1 MEENPQKENIDNLNN
16 IDEKNNVFQGTD
28 PKKQILDSDSLKDYF
43 GIQESS
49 KSSDLRVR
57 FSFYISQIKEK
68 LKHSMFWQELIY
80 FWTPKK
86 IIILFGTIL
95 GVFLFFYILS
105 YIDIGKNDAV
115 ARYRLV
121 PEKISQSATIK
132 ISIPSGIDIND
143 IKNKITFNPK
153 ISGNWMTE
161 QSNVFSFA
169 FADNGSSSQTLYFKP
184 NDKLVLNHYYDVLL
198 SLGNNMEIK
207 ADFLA
212 VEDPRV
218 INVFPD
224 NKSEALEDSEIII
237 LFNRPMIES
246 ANIGKTVEN
255 APVEIIPQT
264 NGNFKWISKTSLQ
277 FSPSESLVPSSNY
290 EVKIK
295 TGFVSLDGLNVA
307 EGSFKFETRNLRYLN
322 DFPEEKKTVIYNEPI
337 RIYFNQP
344 VDLKKMIEEIRL
356 YNSENKEIPFFARY
370 ASKSKN
376 NDNSSNSENALD
388 LGSLGD
394 FVSSTINSLDV
405 INTSG
410 SINTVSLGE
419 FINNE
424 NSEEDK
430 SIIEI
435 FNRPNSFDRSYLWN
449 LQSDYSLE
457 INKAYP
463 LQGDISFDA
472 KKKIAIQSSGI
483 VKDWKSVSNNTS
495 EFDINFFDP
504 SGKLSVNFYEDID
517 ISKTVITSSVPISH
531 LEYDKKCSDD
541 NLNIYD
547 VNCQKVS
554 NKKIILISFSQEKSN
569 IGGEINV
576 TLKDIFNSS
585 GQKINTN
592 EISQT
597 LKVYKTLEVNLGKN
611 PYISNLS
618 SLILC
623 SNNPLFVPDK
633 KDFKDLIR
641 ANFDYEVFSWDASWK
656 QKSDTKGIEAM
667 YCSEGDYV
675 TNITVGFIPE
685 KNYKFNF
692 AISDVFGQKISISK
706 EIITSKMEGEY
717 ISIFPMQQ
725 LYAVTSPDK
734 TSISFGT
741 QNINSVDL
749 EICKKTDAYSFYSDY
764 NNRNKNGDAVYG
776 EKNDINCKEIK
787 TKKISLS
794 ERYWINNYFT
804 VNIGEYFSQP
814 IGNYVIKISNSKYNQ
829 GKAVFSFLTVT
840 NLAIA
845 EKRMD
850 LKDDSSS
857 ESQEFFKDLKN
868 IYWVT
873 NIKTQDPIE
882 GAKVKLYSAG
892 KIIEGVTASDGLA
905 LISPVG
911 NLEVVVVENGD
922 DSAIV
927 GSGSESLNNANR
939 AFSIKKSYIYTDKSN
954 YQSGET
960 VNIKGILRIGY
971 DGNYDMVDKKAH
983 VFIKSP
989 KGNIISEVEINL
1001 DNFGSFNTSIVLD
1014 KDSALGSYS
1023 VCVTDYNCGYFN
1035 VLQGTQATFDTKV
1048 TTDKNEYISKD
1059 IISLDINANYYFGIP
1074 VENGIVEYTA
1084 SARNYYFDKYQE
1096 GNYNFNLVENDN
1108 NSKFLFKGSTKL
1120 DINGKTNI
1128 KKQIDLDALFK
1139 DEKQSKIITFDI
1151 LIKNSFGQ
1159 TVNVQKSVI
1168 FHSGETYLGV
1178 QLSSYFI
1185 SKNENI
1191 KMNVISTDIN
1201 GGVKIT
1207 KNINILFYKVDW
1219 VRSGNNWERKTALVS
1234 KRLVATNTSG
1244 FFSSSYQR
1252 IDSEGEYEVELSTT
1266 DNKGNKVNT
1275 KITLYVYGD
1284 DGQVG
1289 IQIKDGDILKLKTN
1303 KDKLRGGDT
1312 GELII
1317 EAPYPKAKALITLE
1331 RGKIFEYKVVDIN
1344 GGFYSYKFKA
1354 DSNYAPNVYVSV
1366 LLQSPDPVVKFAM
1379 KSFNIDSGSNKL
1391 IVKLTPD
1398 KLNYAPG
1405 EKVRLRVFTATG
1417 ESNGVPAEV
1426 SLSVVGSS
1434 IADINSS
1441 KRNPYIFFYNDF
1453 PLTVSSSS
1461 NIKNIISSE
1470 GKNNESL
1477 KEETNNSDVPLLE
1490 SNLNN
1495 VAYWKGNIL
1504 TGVNGFSDV
1513 VFQLPDT
1520 LAYWQAEAVGVTTG
1534 SRIGVS
1540 YLNFNTEKEV
1550 TIMPF
1555 KPKFIISGDSFYV
1568 GVKIFNQSQYKKSL
1582 KVSFNSDSLIFSG
1595 KEKEVVL
1602 NIEKGDSQS
1611 VYFSVSAPKNFL
1623 GEFHNFNISIAGDKV
1638 DDVINQQILIRPN
1651 TTYSLAVNSNYST
1664 ENKIKDAVYV
1674 PNDTLCEAGDFSL
1687 RGGTNLSVF
1696 LSDSL
1701 NYLVKYPYSG
1711 SEQLASSLK
1720 GMSIVKRNLDISD
1733 PYNKFNLSKISYEGK
1748 EYTFDDL
1755 IDNNLIKIYK
1765 NQNSD
1770 GGFSFFGEA
1779 DSNYYTSLKVLDM
1792 FIELQKIGKI
1802 EADNNRLTKTI
1813 DYIYRIF
1820 DSENKD
1826 NDKIIAA
1833 AFSLVF
1839 SDKYKEDK
1847 KIKNAIEDII
1857 KNNESLN
1864 KISNQSLAQLSII
1877 VNRGGY
1883 SWGADEKLNKLL
1895 DNRIDNDSRGVFIKP
1910 NGNNFGDNY
1919 ENSIIDTALYLKSI
1933 AIGKRDIKNNEK
1945 IINWLINSRFKD
1957 GSWGST
1963 QNTVNVIE
1971 SFVEFLNWKKEVNAE
1986 YSLIANVNGNG
1997 FDKYN
2002 FNSSRIFDQVYK
2014 TVNIQELQTGKINTI
2029 EFDKTSHRSLFKDP
2043 FYYNINLKCYSYSN
2057 AEPEDEGFA
2066 ITRSFYSLN
2075 DNEGEKEIL
2084 SAQTGDIL
2092 RAHLKIIAPEERKF
2106 VFIEDYLPAGFEIL
2120 DMNLIT
2126 DQKTLRSI
2134 EKEVKND
2141 YLYPDYKEA
2150 KDDRAMVYKDYLP
2163 AGVYE
2168 FDYYVRATTRGNFL
2182 QLPSLIYERN
2192 NPEVFGKTSSSYFEI
2207 K

>member
-1 MEENPQKENIDNLNN
+1 MEENPKKDNIDNLNR
-16 IDEKNNVFQGTD
+16 IDEKDNVFQDID

-43 GIQESS
+43 GIQEGS

-57 FSFYISQIKEK
+57 FSFYFSQIKEK
-68 LKHSMFWQELIY
+68 LNQSMFWQELVY

-86 IIILFGTIL
+86 IAILFGTIL
-95 GVFLFFYILS
+95 GVFLFLYIFS
-105 YIDIGKNDAV
+105 YVDIKKNDAV

-121 PEKISQSATIK
+121 SEKISQSATIK

-143 IKNKITFNPK
+143 AKNKITFNPK
-153 ISGNWMTE
+153 LSGDWTAG
-161 QSNVFSFA
+161 QSSIFSFA
-169 FADNGSSSQTLYFKP
+169 FAADDSSSQTLYFKP
-184 NDKLVLNHYYDVLL
+184 NDKLSLNHYYDVFL

-212 VEDPRV
+212 VEDPKV
-218 INVFPD
+218 VNVFPD
-224 NKSEALEDSEIII
+224 NKSEAPENSEITIV
-237 LFNRPMIES
+237 FNRPMIES
-246 ANIGKTVEN
+246 SDIGKVIED
-255 APVEIIPQT
+255 APVEILPKI
-264 NGNFKWISKTSLQ
+264 NGNFKWISKSALQ
-277 FSPSESLVPSSNY
+277 FDLSEPLMPSSNY
-290 EVKIK
+290 EVKVK
-295 TGFVSLDGLNVA
+295 DGFVSLDGLNVA
-307 EGSFKFETRNLRYLN
+307 ESSFKFETRNLRYLN
-322 DFPEEKKTVIYNEPI
+322 NFSEEKKIVIYNEPI

-344 VDLKKMIEEIRL
+344 VDLKKMIGEIRL

-376 NDNSSNSENALD
+376 NDSSNSENV
-388 LGSLGD
+388 LGVESLGD
-394 FVSSTINSLDV
+394 FVSSTINSLDI
-405 INTSG
+405 INS

-419 FINNE
+419 FIDSG

-430 SIIEI
+430 NIIEI
-435 FNRPNSFDRSYLWN
+435 FNKPNSFDRSYLWD
-449 LQSDYSLE
+449 LQSNYSLE

-472 KKKIAIQSSGI
+472 KKKIVIQSSGI
-483 VKDWKSVSNNTS
+483 VKDWRSVSDNTS
-495 EFDINFFDP
+495 EVDVNFFDP

-517 ISKTVITSSVPISH
+517 VSKTVITSSVPVSH
-531 LEYDKKCSDD
+531 MEYGQKCSDD

-547 VNCQKVS
+547 VNCQKIP
-554 NKKIILISFSQEKSN
+554 NRKIILISFSQGKSN

-576 TLKDIFNSS
+576 TLKDIYNSS

-592 EISQT
+592 EVSQT
-597 LKVYKTLEVNLGKN
+597 LKAYKTLDVSLGKN

-618 SLILC
+618 SLVLC
-623 SNNPLFVPDK
+623 SNNPLLIPDK
-633 KDFKDLIR
+633 KDFKDLIKT
-641 ANFDYEVFSWDASWK
+641 NFDYEVFSWDASWK
-656 QKSDTKGIEAM
+656 QKIDAKGSEAM
-667 YCSEGDYV
+667 YCPEGAYV
-675 TNITVGFIPE
+675 TNINVGFIPE
-685 KNYKFNF
+685 KNYKFDF
-692 AISDVFGQKISISK
+692 IISDVFGQKISISK
-706 EIITSKMEGEY
+706 DVVTSKMEGEY

-741 QNINSVDL
+741 QNINSVNL
-749 EICKKTDAYSFYSDY
+749 EICKKTDAYSFYGDY
-764 NNRNKNGDAVYG
+764 NGRNKNNDTVYG

-787 TKKISLS
+787 SKKISLS

-804 VNIGEYFSQP
+804 VNIGEYFNQP

-829 GKAVFSFLTVT
+829 GKAIFSFLTIT

-850 LKDDSSS
+850 LKDDNVN
-857 ESQEFFKDLKN
+857 ESQDFFKDLKN

-882 GAKVKLYSAG
+882 GAKIKLYSSG
-892 KIIEGVTASDGLA
+892 KIVEGVTASDGLA

-939 AFSIKKSYIYTDKSN
+939 AFSIKKSYLYTDKSN

-960 VNIKGILRIGY
+960 VNIKGILRTGY
-971 DGNYDMVDKKAH
+971 DGDYQMSDKKAN
-983 VFIKSP
+983 VYINSP
-989 KGNIISEVEINL
+989 KGNKISEVEIDL

-1035 VLQGTQATFDTKV
+1035 VLEGIQATFDTKV
-1048 TTDKNEYISKD
+1048 TTNKDEYVSKD
-1059 IISLDINANYYFGIP
+1059 VVSLDINANYYFGIP

-1084 SARNYYFDKYQE
+1084 SAKNYYFDKYQE
-1096 GNYNFNLVENDN
+1096 GNYNFNMIEDDN
-1108 NSKFLFKGSTKL
+1108 SNKFLFKGSTTL

-1159 TVNVQKSVI
+1159 SVSVQKSVI
-1168 FHSGETYLGV
+1168 FHSGETYLGI
-1178 QLSSYFI
+1178 QLGSYFI

-1191 KMNVISTDIN
+1191 KMNIMSTDIN
-1201 GGVKIT
+1201 GGVKTT
-1207 KNINILFYKVDW
+1207 KNISVLFYKIDW
-1219 VRSGNNWERKTALVS
+1219 VRSGNNWEKKATLTNKQLA
-1234 KRLVATNTSG
+1234 ATNTSG
-1244 FFSSSYQR
+1244 FFSSSSQK
-1252 IDSEGEYEVELSTT
+1252 IDKEGEYEVELSTT
-1266 DNKGNKVNT
+1266 DSKGNKVNT
-1275 KITLYVYGD
+1275 KITLYVYGN

-1289 IQIKDGDILKLKTN
+1289 VQIKDEDILKLKTN
-1303 KDKLRGGDT
+1303 KDKLRNGDT

-1354 DSNYAPNVYVSV
+1354 NSNYAPNVYVSV
-1366 LLQSPDPVVKFAM
+1366 LLQSPDPTVKFAM
-1379 KSFNIDSGSNKL
+1379 KSFNIDSGDNKL

-1398 KLNYAPG
+1398 KVNYAPG
-1405 EKVRLRVFTATG
+1405 EKVRLRVFTAAS

-1426 SLSVVGSS
+1426 SLSVVGSN
-1434 IADINSS
+1434 IANINNS
-1441 KRNPYIFFYNDF
+1441 KRDPYVFFYDGF
-1453 PLTVSSSS
+1453 PLTVSTSS

-1470 GKNNESL
+1470 NKGNENL
-1477 KEETNNSDVPLLE
+1477 KEEVSNNNVPLLE
-1490 SNLNN
+1490 NNFNN

-1504 TGVNGFSDV
+1504 TGTNGFSDV

-1520 LAYWQAEAVGVTTG
+1520 LAYWQAEAIGVTAG
-1534 SRIGVS
+1534 SKIGIS

-1568 GVKIFNQSQYKKSL
+1568 GVKIFNQSYYKKSL

-1623 GEFHNFNISIAGDKV
+1623 GEFHNFSISVIGDKV
-1638 DDVINQQILIRPN
+1638 DDVINQQIMVRPN
-1651 TTYSLAVNSNYST
+1651 TTYKLATNSNYST
-1664 ENKIKDAVYV
+1664 ENKINDVIYV
-1674 PNDTLCEAGDFSL
+1674 PNDASCETGDFSL

-1701 NYLVKYPYSG
+1701 NYLIKYPYSG

-1748 EYTFDDL
+1748 EYAFDDL
-1755 IDNNLIKIYK
+1755 IDNGLIKIYK
-1765 NQNSD
+1765 NQNND

-1792 FIELQKIGKI
+1792 LIEMEKIGKI
-1802 EADNNRLTKTI
+1802 KADNNRLTKAI
-1813 DYIYRIF
+1813 NYIYPIF

-1826 NDKIIAA
+1826 NDRIIAA

-1839 SDKYKEDK
+1839 SDKYKDDK

-1857 KNNESLN
+1857 KNNESLS

-1877 VNRGGY
+1877 INRGGY
-1883 SWGADEKLNKLL
+1883 SWGADGKLNKLL
-1895 DNRIDNDSRGVFIKP
+1895 DDRTDADARGVFIKP
-1910 NGNNFGDNY
+1910 NENNFGDNY
-1919 ENSIIDTALYLKSI
+1919 ENSIIDTALYLRSI
-1933 AIGKRDIKNNEK
+1933 AVGKRDTKNNEK
-1945 IINWLINSRFKD
+1945 IINWIINSRFKD

-1963 QNTVNVIE
+1963 QNTVNAIE
-1971 SFVEFLNWKKEVNAE
+1971 SLVEFLNWKKEANAE
-1986 YSLIANVNGNG
+1986 YSLIVNVNGNG
-1997 FDKYN
+1997 FDKYS
-2002 FNSSRIFDQVYK
+2002 FNPLKIFDQIYK
-2014 TVNIQELQTGKINTI
+2014 TVNITELQTGKINTV
-2029 EFDKTSHRSLFKDP
+2029 EFDKTSHRSLFKDA
-2043 FYYNINLKCYSYSN
+2043 FYYNIYLKCYSSSS
-2057 AEPEDEGFA
+2057 AEPEDEGFT
-2066 ITRSFYSLN
+2066 IDRSFYSLN
-2075 DNEGEKEIL
+2075 DSKGEKEIL
-2084 SAQTGDIL
+2084 TAQTGDVL
-2092 RAHLKIIAPEERKF
+2092 RSHLKIIVPEERKF
-2106 VFIEDYLPAGFEIL
+2106 VFIEDFIPAGFEIL
-2120 DMNLIT
+2120 DMDLIT
-2126 DQKTLRSI
+2126 DQKSLRSI

-2141 YLYPDYKEA
+2141 YLYPDYKEV
-2150 KDDRAMVYKDYLP
+2150 KDDRAMVYKDYLAP
-2163 AGVYE
+2163 GVYE

-2192 NPEVFGKTSSSYFEI
+2192 NPEVFGQTSSSYFEV